1 MIKGEL
7 VSLDYRLPGRLMI
20 AWRNH
25 PDIFRYTRQF
35 TLLSES
41 DHGKY
46 LNRLADDPTIKLF
59 SIVRDN
65 VPIGVCGF
73 TSINYHDQNAEFSL
87 YIAPEYQG
95 SGYGSDA
102 LRTLVKHGFDA
113 FNFQRI
119 WGETFEFNPAAK
131 IFEALGF
138 QKEGVLRKSYFREG
152 KHIDSIIYGILRG
165 ELNEWNS

>member
-1 MIKGEL
+1 MIKGEKIR
-7 VSLDYRLPGRLMI
+7 LDYRLPSDLMI
-20 AWRNH
+20 KWRNH

-41 DHGKY
+41 DHQKC
-46 LNRLADDPTIKLF
+46 LNRLADDSSIKLF
-59 SIVRDN
+59 SIVHGDAF
-65 VPIGVCGF
+65 IGVCGF

-87 YIAPEYQG
+87 YIAPEHQKA
-95 SGYGSDA
+95 GYGKDA

-119 WGETFEFNPAAK
+119 WGETFEFNHAAK
-131 IFEALGF
+131 MFESLGF

-165 ELNEWNS
+165 ELK